1 MTVRRRGSSATVGAG
16 SSVAASV
23 PAAVAGDLLFAYVGG
38 GNQVTSY
45 SGGWVSVQH
54 TTGVEAQGELLTRVA
69 TGDSGD
75 DLSLTFDGGDPY
87 RVVVAAYYSTAGH
100 SLDYQIV
107 STTRQ
112 GTLSG
117 TLPAVSFTIPYTGAN
132 PGNLLDTYIFTRNGT
147 APVTVAPGSELHSYS
162 ASHPY
167 GFWEDTHPEQATEI
181 AVDLP
186 VRTGHFRATVRIF
199 EWEWLPWRNDSVPF
213 STGTV
218 AYVNPVTTEGGVA
231 SGRVGGGEHVGL
243 VEGIDDG
250 AQHDSVTAAWAE
262 TFDNSGGG
270 TFSPEFTGIVRLS
283 AGHYQSRT
291 NFNTFWLTAVRSAA
305 PPGVTSGNLPPSV
318 YTGGDYVDPLVFGQ
332 EWEPADAPA
341 YNDVAV
347 TVRTVSGFSAVLGD
361 HLGRP
366 LHLKIVTSGI
376 GSGVYD
382 PTAMSANAL
391 AAMPDWHTLDVPAD
405 WADGDSITGAWSDHG
420 MPVDDEGGRFAVAI
434 VDDFTQTHTYPPT
447 YSGPAPTT
455 EFGAFEIKW
464 AFEVSME
471 AYFAPRYRLKREIPG
486 IESVIRQWP
495 RDDSLGVNSVARA
508 WPPPRGARVIGGQP

>member
-107 STTRQ
+107 SSTRQ

-117 TLPAVSFTIPYTGAN
+117 TLPAVSFTIPYAGAN

-147 APVTVAPGSELHSYS
+147 SPIAVAPGSELHSYS
-162 ASHPY
+162 ATHPY
-167 GFWEDTHPEQATEI
+167 GFWEDTHPDQSTEI

-186 VRTGHFRATVRIF
+186 ERTGHYRASVRIF
-199 EWEWLPWRNDSVPF
+199 EWEWLPWRNDSVPY
-213 STGTV
+213 SVGAV
-218 AYVNPVTTEGGVA
+218 ASVNPGTTYSGIQAAGGSEHSVSVA
-231 SGRVGGGEHVGL
+231 GTSTT
-243 VEGIDDG
+243 
-250 AQHDSVTAAWAE
+250 AQHDAVTAAWADA
-262 TFDNSGGG
+262 TDPFDGGSLQPFFRGYIELSGG
-270 TFSPEFTGIVRLS
+270 THRSFVR
-283 AGHYQSRT
+283 Y
-291 NFNTFWLTAVRSAA
+291 FVYWLTANRTA
-305 PPGVTSGNLPPSV
+305 PGTATSGNVPDTV
-318 YTGGDYVDPLVFGQ
+318 YTGGDWVDPLVYDI
-332 EWEPADAPA
+332 EWEPTSTPTGHQLTV
-341 YNDVAV
+341 NVKDVGGS
-347 TVRTVSGFSAVLGD
+347 VSLLDD

-366 LHLKIVTSGI
+366 LHVKVMPSGFTGI
-376 GSGVYD
+376 YD
-382 PTAMSANAL
+382 PDTMSANAL
-391 AAMPDWHTLDVPAD
+391 AALDTWHTIDVPSD
-405 WADGDSITGAWSDHG
+405 WVDGDVLSTTGTDHG
-420 MPVDDEGGRFAVAI
+420 IPASGTAPFAVAI
-434 VDDFTQTHTYPPT
+434 VDDFTQTGTFPPT
-447 YSGPAPTT
+447 YTGSLPAPG
-455 EFGAFEIKW
+455 EQINAFEIDW
-464 AFEVSME
+464 AYEVFLE
-471 AYFAPRYRLKREIPG
+471 ALMAPRYRLKREIPG
-486 IESVIRQWP
+486 LESVIRQWP
-495 RDDSLGVNSVARA
+495 RDDSQGINSVARA

>member
-23 PAAVAGDLLFAYVGG
+23 PAAVAGDLLFAFVGG

-167 GFWEDTHPEQATEI
+167 GFWEDTHPEQSTDI

-186 VRTGHFRATVRIF
+186 ERTGHYRATVRIF
-199 EWEWLPWRNDSVPF
+199 EWEWLPWRNDSVPVNVGLV
-213 STGTV
+213 GT
-218 AYVNPVTTEGGVA
+218 ANPATTYAGISA
-231 SGRVGGGEHVGL
+231 VGGGEHVGL
-243 VEGIDDG
+243 VEGTDTG
-250 AQHDSVTAAWAE
+250 AQHDAVTAAWNDA
-262 TFDNSGGG
+262 TPDADMSFGP
-270 TFSPEFTGIVRLS
+270 TFTGVVRLA
-283 AGHYQSRT
+283 AGHFQSRAAY
-291 NFNTFWLTAVRSAA
+291 NVHWLTVNRTAPGTATSGAL
-305 PPGVTSGNLPPSV
+305 PPGV
-318 YTGGDYVDPLVFGQ
+318 YTGGSYVDPLVFEV
-332 EWEPADAPA
+332 EWEPTNVPVGFDLTVQVKDVGGQFADL
-341 YNDVAV
+341 D
-347 TVRTVSGFSAVLGD
+347 T

-366 LHLKIVTSGI
+366 LHVKLMRSGFTGI
-376 GSGVYD
+376 YD
-382 PTAMSANAL
+382 PDTMSANVL
-391 AAMPDWHTLDVPAD
+391 AAMDTWHTIDVPSD
-405 WADGDSITGAWSDHG
+405 WVAGDVISTTGSDHAI
-420 MPVDDEGGRFAVAI
+420 PVGTSPFAVAV
-434 VDDFTQTHTYPPT
+434 VDDFTQTHTFPPT
-447 YSGPAPTT
+447 YSGPDPTSGDL
-455 EFGAFEIKW
+455 EAFTIQW
-464 AFEVSME
+464 AYAVFLE
-471 AYFAPRYRLKREIPG
+471 ALIAPRYRLKREIPG

-495 RDDSLGVNSVARA
+495 RDDSQGVNSVARV

>member
-23 PAAVAGDLLFAYVGG
+23 PAATAGDLLFAYVGG

-162 ASHPY
+162 ATHPY
-167 GFWEDTHPEQATEI
+167 GFWEDTHPEQSTEI
-181 AVDLP
+181 SVDLP
-186 VRTGHFRATVRIF
+186 TRTGHFRATVRIF
-199 EWEWLPWRNDSVPF
+199 EWEWLPWRDDSVPF
-213 STGTV
+213 PIGTV
-218 AYVNPVTTEGGVA
+218 AYVNPATQY
-231 SGRVGGGEHVGL
+231 SGIPAVGGADHIQSVAGT
-243 VEGIDDG
+243 DTG
-250 AQHDSVTAAWAE
+250 AQHDAVTAAWNDATDPYE
-262 TFDNSGGG
+262 PNPFGPIFDAWVELSGGIYK
-270 TFSPEFTGIVRLS
+270 SYADHRV
-283 AGHYQSRT
+283 Y
-291 NFNTFWLTAVRSAA
+291 WLTANRTA
-305 PPGVTSGNLPPSV
+305 PGTATGGNLPPAV
-318 YTGGDYVDPLVFGQ
+318 YTSGDYVDPLVYGV
-332 EWEPADAPA
+332 EWEPTSTPAAYELTVNVKDVGGAP
-341 YNDVAV
+341 
-347 TVRTVSGFSAVLGD
+347 AVLGD

-366 LHLKIVTSGI
+366 LHVKVMPSGFTGI
-376 GSGVYD
+376 YD
-382 PTAMSANAL
+382 PDTMSGNAL
-391 AAMPDWHTLDVPAD
+391 AAMDTWHTIDVPAE
-405 WADGDSITGAWSDHG
+405 WVDGDVISTTGTDHG
-420 MPVDDEGGRFAVAI
+420 IPASGTEPFAVAI
-434 VDDFTQTHTYPPT
+434 VDDFTQTHTFPPT
-447 YSGPAPTT
+447 YTGALPAPG
-455 EFGAFEIKW
+455 EQASAFSVSW
-464 AFEVSME
+464 AFEAFLE
-471 AYFAPRYRLKREIPG
+471 ALMAPRYRLKREIPG

-495 RDDSLGVNSVARA
+495 RDDSQGINSAARV